1 MSPENKCTPLMVHV
15 NFKKSSL
22 IYIFFFCHRFQ
33 FKTSMTIL
41 QELIEQISM
50 LIQKYSRAGVLLTQ
64 SYTTPKC
71 SPSRAALMTGRYP
84 WKIGMQRGAIE
95 RFQPDGLN
103 ISIKILPQYLKQA
116 GYNTHAVISSLSFS
130 VAFSLKN

>member
-1 MSPENKCTPLMVHV
+1 M
-15 NFKKSSL
+15 
-22 IYIFFFCHRFQ
+22 
-33 FKTSMTIL
+33 
-41 QELIEQISM
+41 
-50 LIQKYSRAGVLLTQ
+50 KYLKEFSRAGVLLTQ

-103 ISIKILPQYLKQA
+103 SSIQILPQYLQQA
-116 GYNTHAVISSLSFS
+116 GYQTHAVISQCFFEFL
-130 VAFSLKN
+130 

>member
-1 MSPENKCTPLMVHV
+1 M
-15 NFKKSSL
+15 
-22 IYIFFFCHRFQ
+22 
-33 FKTSMTIL
+33 
-41 QELIEQISM
+41 
-50 LIQKYSRAGVLLTQ
+50 LTQ

-103 ISIKILPQYLKQA
+103 ISIKILPQYLQQA
-116 GYNTHAVISSLSFS
+116 GYNTHAVLHLLFHIFSCKTSKLSYLIILNF
-130 VAFSLKN
+130 VLKPR